1 VRLGSGGATLKVGLF
16 IGRFQPFHNGH
27 LSAVRYA
34 LKRVDYL
41 YIVIGSAQ
49 KSHQRDNP
57 FTAGERMAMV
67 KDALDGNG
75 IDPKKWMMIPI
86 PDAVSHAVW
95 VATVKSMVPK
105 FDKVFSNDSLTVW
118 LFREERIPTFV
129 VPYLNRKEYSAT
141 EVRNRILERKDWQKL
156 VPPQVAKH
164 IVRLN
169 GVQRV
174 RYSLSKDMEAE

>member
-1 VRLGSGGATLKVGLF
+1 LKVGLF

-27 LSAVRYA
+27 LAAVKYA
-34 LKRVDYL
+34 LKSIDYL

-49 KSHQRDNP
+49 KSHQAENP
-57 FTAGERMAMV
+57 FTAGERIAMM
-67 KDALDGNG
+67 KDALDHNG
-75 IDPKKWMMIPI
+75 IDPKRWMMIPI

-118 LFREERIPTFV
+118 LFLEERIPTEL
-129 VPYLNRKEYSAT
+129 VPYLNRKDFSAT
-141 EVRNRILERKDWQKL
+141 NVRNRILEKKDWHKL

-164 IVRLN
+164 IIKLG
-169 GVQRV
+169 GVDRV
-174 RYSLSKDMEAE
+174 RNLLAKDMEAD